1 MEQNSKKAV
10 FETMPVP
17 KALATMAIPT
27 IISQIINLIY
37 NIVDAYFIGR
47 TGNSYMMA
55 ATSLTLTIMMMTI
68 AFSNLFGVGG
78 GSLIA
83 RLLGQKKDGEAKAVS
98 AFSIYGA
105 VTISILYSLLI
116 GLFLDPILRMLGA
129 SDATIGFARE
139 YTILVIVIG
148 CLPTILSATMAH
160 LLRNVGYSKQA
171 GFGLSLGGVL
181 NIILDPLF
189 MFVILP
195 EGREVY
201 GAALATLLSNVSSFC
216 YLLFTVC
223 RVSKAANLSVDPRD
237 VFKIGKTNT
246 KKLFSVGVPSAILT
260 GLFDV
265 ANVVLN
271 MLAAGHNDFVLA
283 AIGIVMKIERLPNA
297 VNIGLSQGMLPIV
310 AYNYSSGNRERM
322 KETIRTARIFGLS
335 IAAACIVLFEIFA
348 NPLTSMFL
356 NTAKDNAQEAIRTLA
371 YAVIFL
377 RLRCLAAPFQ
387 FINYHTSFCMQAMGK
402 GFHTMLHATV
412 RELVFYIPYM
422 YLLNG
427 LFGENGLAFA
437 LVAGEFC
444 GAMFALYLLNRNLKK
459 DQSLSMAV

>member
-160 LLRNVGYSKQA
+160 LLRNAGYSKQA

>member
-412 RELVFYIPYM
+412 RELLFYIPYM